1 MPGLEQIADW
11 CSGARRGMSPVIL
24 ALLAAWLLLFVL
36 HLGAFAW
43 PGRVAIF
50 LAIFAA
56 VRWLLR
62 RLFDFGRTGFLGG
75 RRYRG
80 GR

>member
-1 MPGLEQIADW
+1 M
-11 CSGARRGMSPVIL
+11 IL

-75 RRYRG
+75 RRCRG

>member
-1 MPGLEQIADW
+1 MTDRRKDDGRLATLASVVPGAD
-11 CSGARRGMSPVIL
+11 GATRI
-24 ALLAAWLLLFVL
+24 
-36 HLGAFAW
+36 AW

-56 VRWLLR
+56 VRWLMR
-62 RLFDFGRTGFLGG
+62 RIWHFGRGG
-75 RRYRG
+75 AYMGCGRYRS

>member
-1 MPGLEQIADW
+1 MI
-11 CSGARRGMSPVIL
+11 PVIIAVL
-24 ALLAAWLLLFVL
+24 TAWLLISGL
-36 HLGAFAW
+36 HLWMFPW

-56 VRWLLR
+56 VRWLIR
-62 RLFDFGRTGFLGG
+62 RIWHFGRGG
-75 RRYRG
+75 AYMGCGRYRS

>member
-1 MPGLEQIADW
+1 
-11 CSGARRGMSPVIL
+11 MSPVNL
-24 ALLAAWLLLFVL
+24 ALLAAWLLLLDL
-36 HLGAFAW
+36 HPGAFAW

-62 RLFDFGRTGFLGG
+62 RFVDFGRTGFLGG
-75 RRYRG
+75 GRYQG